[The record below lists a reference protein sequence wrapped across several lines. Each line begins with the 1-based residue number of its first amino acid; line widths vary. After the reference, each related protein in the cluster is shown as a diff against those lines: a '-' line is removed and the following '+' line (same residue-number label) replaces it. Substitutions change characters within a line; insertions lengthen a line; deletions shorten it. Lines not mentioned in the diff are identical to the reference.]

1 MDQVIITLE
10 DNIMAH
16 THKKDLEEYIF
27 TRPEMAKLLG
37 ISTNALRMRMKKGR
51 CDLEYKFNGQ
61 KFLFKRPRDIT
72 VHRPPQKSHEKTLR
86 DYDRK
91 VQERIFP
98 KRYNRGSTH
107 KEHGGEKPYKGK
119 YDQQSF
125 KHHNELKLLNSLNQ
139 KYKNDAQRMEFENM
153 NEEALKEADKRAK
166 EKVNKI
172 HGTYHGRPKYGGMVY
187 GSSDWYN
194 NKYDIDAPELPS
206 GSFHIGGRP
215 YSELVGKNYKE
226 EEDIEI
232 HNRDLPPDDR
242 EPTFETAG
250 GVEESIWRLKNKK

>member
-1 MDQVIITLE
+1 MS
-10 DNIMAH
+10 
-16 THKKDLEEYIF
+16 KKTAQTELDEYIF

-37 ISTNALRMRMKKGR
+37 ISTNALRMRMRKGR
-51 CDLEYKFNGQ
+51 CDLDYRFDGTQFK
-61 KFLFKRPRDIT
+61 FKRLARDRVIT
-72 VHRPPQKSHEKTLR
+72 MNRDQPKTAHEKALY
-86 DYDRK
+86 DYDKK
-91 VQERIFP
+91 VQ
-98 KRYNRGSTH
+98 KRYNRGATH
-107 KEHGGEKPYKGK
+107 KGKGK
-119 YDQQSF
+119 YTEDVF
-125 KHHNELKLLNSLNQ
+125 KLQNEMKIMNHIQGKFRSEAHR
-139 KYKNDAQRMEFENM
+139 KEFEKL
-153 NEEALKEADKRAK
+153 NEEGLKIAQENVRKK
-166 EKVNKI
+166 EQNLL
-172 HGTYHGRPKYGGMVY
+172 GSYHGRPKYGGMVY